1 MSILEDTSACHTS
14 VLFITFLSQD
24 EIDGSSRSI
33 GRNVEQ
39 GPFPVRIG
47 EKSGLEFDFNKGT
60 LEVFKGIIS
69 LDTSVSLKIE
79 FICTF
84 WGEDEIV
91 DKVGEEDTIRDE
103 SRCCVS
109 LEDVVWDV
117 VVVVVV
123 VILIRLVLAVILLVL
138 SLSLLPLPLLQL
150 LPLLP
155 LPLALA
161 LLVFRRKA
169 VVLLSTDWEWNLFK
183 SVDRFD
189 EDKEEEEEE
198 EEKRNELLFR
208 TNIGSPMSSCW
219 SWLFVFWWYPGKNLK
234 IST

>member
-1 MSILEDTSACHTS
+1 MSILEDTSTCHTS
-14 VLFITFLSQD
+14 DFFIAFLSQD

-79 FICTF
+79 FIGTF

-117 VVVVVV
+117 VVVVV
-123 VILIRLVLAVILLVL
+123 ILIRLVLAVILLVL
-138 SLSLLPLPLLQL
+138 SLS
-150 LPLLP
+150 LLP